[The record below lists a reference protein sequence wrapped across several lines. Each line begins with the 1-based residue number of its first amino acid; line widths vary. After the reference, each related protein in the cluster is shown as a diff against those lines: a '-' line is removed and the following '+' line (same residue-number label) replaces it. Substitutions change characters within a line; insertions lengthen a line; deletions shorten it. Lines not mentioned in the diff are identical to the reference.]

1 MTKMCHCGKPLHYSD
16 PAAQEQVERMIKK
29 LGEFIAVTVGNKTYN
44 VPRHYIALH
53 GIKGGEIASLGFS
66 LRENPLGIDLSD

>member
-1 MTKMCHCGKPLHYSD
+1 MKLCHCGKPLHYSD
-16 PAAQEQVERMIKK
+16 PELEKQVDRLVAK

-53 GIKGGEIASLGFS
+53 GINGADIAKLGFS
-66 LRENPLGIDLSD
+66 LRENPLGIDLGD